1 MKTVR
6 VRLDGE
12 GGMPMPEKVL
22 KSVYVSGMDFEPE
35 ERRMRICPDGTV
47 EIQSERTP
55 YMVHA
60 KMTVPLY
67 GQLWVMADNQGE
79 GYRSDF
85 VDFVTEAIR
94 TYIAWARKF
103 GEGIELSVK
112 TKAHLEAAV
121 EFEHLANR
129 GMDTPENRLYA
140 LSHAMFAAEG
150 ALLEKAREPL
160 GDQMTEL
167 AWPWDT
173 VSASVSVTFF
183 WTYWQSTVTSSSG
196 TYMKSGS

>member
-85 VDFVTEAIR
+85 VDFVTGLR
-94 TYIAWARKF
+94 
-103 GEGIELSVK
+103 
-112 TKAHLEAAV
+112 HL
-121 EFEHLANR
+121 NR
-129 GMDTPENRLYA
+129 SKSTLRP
-140 LSHAMFAAEG
+140 
-150 ALLEKAREPL
+150 
-160 GDQMTEL
+160 
-167 AWPWDT
+167 
-173 VSASVSVTFF
+173 VVASFF
-183 WTYWQSTVTSSSG
+183 CQFF
-196 TYMKSGS
+196 